1 MKKGR
6 EGESTKAS
14 KIHQFSSR
22 LVRNEPPLVSLF
34 SSSMSGT
41 PLNRSPPRDDFSLL
55 GGGGGEGASDNADDA
70 DETIVGAIGGEVFNV
85 VVPVAAC
92 IGITSA
98 LVQLLNPSGSNGSAG
113 VSWASAAYKEKVK
126 RELFLFL

>member
-1 MKKGR
+1 
-6 EGESTKAS
+6 
-14 KIHQFSSR
+14 
-22 LVRNEPPLVSLF
+22 
-34 SSSMSGT
+34 MSGT

-55 GGGGGEGASDNADDA
+55 GGGGGEGASDDA

-85 VVPVAAC
+85 VAPVAAC

-98 LVQLLNPSGSNGSAG
+98 LVQLLNPSGANGSAG
-113 VSWASAAYKEKVK
+113 VAWASAAYKEKVK